1 MGVLQDVVGRIRG
14 VFTRERKQIEQA
26 LELSKG
32 MVQPMG
38 FDTFSVYGRYGMEPL
53 MDYLRIEQELITRFL
68 DYAEMESYPEL
79 SAALD
84 IYADEATQPDILT
97 GKTIWIESDD
107 LQIKKLLQ
115 DLLDT
120 NIQIDE
126 EIWSIARMLCK
137 YGNHFEEI
145 LCTHEGVI
153 GLNALPPETIRR
165 YEKGKG
171 LLVGYAQDPRGVF
184 GTTVDDVDNVLQG
197 KQPPPSG
204 INMFEPWQVVH
215 FRLLA
220 RTRPSV
226 YGVGVL
232 ESARWIWRRLLL
244 LEDAALIYRLTRTP
258 TRWIFYI
265 DVGKVP
271 PTQAL
276 GHVRKIKNEFA
287 KQKFVNEKGSLD
299 LRYNALSSDENLFIP
314 VVDGKRTT
322 EVDLMAT
329 PEWQVMD
336 DLNYFRDKLFSA
348 IKIPK
353 AYLGYEEAS
362 RARLLSLEDVR
373 FARSI
378 MRIQREL
385 RNGIRKMCKVH
396 LAALGID
403 PEKVNFD
410 VFMTVPSWAYELA
423 QLEVRNAK
431 ADFADK
437 VKDYLSDRAIMK
449 AIFGFADDEIDA
461 LRKEKAEEMA
471 AAGMS
476 MEPEPEGKPR
486 SHHKKGGTSPMDLPG
501 TANFPAEDKQ
511 VQRITK
517 MLEEVCKT
525 NKKLAEKMEGLKDI
539 GKDMKSS
546 MFFRPGNGTA
556 QMVRSRGSRLGD
568 AGRSDNH

>member
-14 VFTRERKQIEQA
+14 VFTRERKQLEQA

-32 MVQPMG
+32 MTQPQG

-97 GKTIWIESDD
+97 GKTMWVESDD
-107 LQIKKLLQ
+107 VQIKTILQ
-115 DLLDT
+115 DLLDH
-120 NIQIDE
+120 NLQIDE

-137 YGNHFEEI
+137 YGNHYEEV
-145 LCTHEGVI
+145 LPTHEGVI
-153 GLNALPPETIRR
+153 GIESLPPETVRR

-171 LLVGYAQDPRGVF
+171 MLVGYAQDPRGVF
-184 GTTVDDVDNVLQG
+184 GTTVDDVEKVLSG
-197 KQPPPSG
+197 SQPPPAG
-204 INMFEPWQVVH
+204 INMFEPWQIVH

-265 DVGKVP
+265 DVGKLP

-276 GHVRKIKNEFA
+276 GHVRKIKAEFT
-287 KQKFVNEKGSLD
+287 KQKLVNEKGNVD
-299 LRYNALSSDENLFIP
+299 LRFNALASDENIFIP

-373 FARSI
+373 FARSV

-385 RNGIRKMCKVH
+385 RNGVKKICKVH

-403 PEKVNFD
+403 PEKVSFD
-410 VFMTVPSWAYELA
+410 IFMTVPSWAYELA
-423 QLEVRNAK
+423 QLEVRTAK

-449 AIFGFADDEIDA
+449 AIFGFSDEEIDA
-461 LRKEKAEEMA
+461 IKKEKDEEMA
-471 AAGMS
+471 AMGG
-476 MEPEPEGKPR
+476 MEPEEPEKK
-486 SHHKKGGTSPMDLPG
+486 SHHKKKGGTNPMDLPG
-501 TANFPAEDKQ
+501 TSHFPAEEKQ
-511 VQRITK
+511 VERILTL
-517 MLEEVCKT
+517 LEDLTKT
-525 NKKLAEKMEGLKDI
+525 NKGLADRLSNLREI
-539 GKDMKSS
+539 GKDMKSN
-546 MFFRPGNGTA
+546 MFFSRGNGKV
-556 QMVRSRGSRLGD
+556 QMVKSRGSRQ
-568 AGRSDNH
+568 